1 MKNKTEHYMKA
12 LKAKDQT
19 IFALKFMKCLS
30 TIASS
35 LSYIFKI
42 QILLAEFICFTAMLK
57 LVLRHVSDSHYH
69 STSLTR

>member
-12 LKAKDQT
+12 LKTKDQT
-19 IFALKFMKCLS
+19 IFPLKFMKCLS

-42 QILLAEFICFTAMLK
+42 QISLAEFICFTAIFK
-57 LVLRHVSDSHYH
+57 LVLRHVRDSHYH
-69 STSLTR
+69 SASLAR